1 MNVPSNVT
9 AVEDKKKND
18 VALPPP
24 PSPSP
29 SPSPSPPAKAE
40 VQRVNSKVTLK
51 TKGRMTGLKVR
62 KVRSKLMLSVP
73 SSPDASER

>member
-1 MNVPSNVT
+1 MNVPSNDTVV
-9 AVEDKKKND
+9 VEKKKNE
-18 VALPPP
+18 VPPP
-24 PSPSP
+24 PP
-29 SPSPSPPAKAE
+29 KAE

-73 SSPDASER
+73 SSSSDGTER